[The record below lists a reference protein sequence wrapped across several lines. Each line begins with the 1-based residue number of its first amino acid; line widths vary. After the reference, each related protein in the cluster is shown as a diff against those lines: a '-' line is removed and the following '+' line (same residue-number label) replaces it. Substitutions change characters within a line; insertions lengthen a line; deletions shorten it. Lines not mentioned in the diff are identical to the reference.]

1 MTPCKFSHTLC
12 HIDLGALKRNF
23 LRCGNPAMLM
33 PVLKSDAYGHG
44 LLECARALASVG
56 AERFAVGCA
65 DEGRALR
72 EAGFV
77 QDIVPLMAQV
87 TDEDWELVTANGLM
101 PLVCS
106 MEQLEAASTRAT
118 KDHPLSLAI
127 KLETGMHRQGFRE
140 EQLPQVIEK
149 IRQNQNLVPRLAL
162 SHCSCADIPERH
174 DYTLVQVDR
183 FERMATGLAAAFPDM
198 KASLFNS
205 AGVLDTTYRHNMED
219 ISRPGV
225 VLYGGNPFAGTSKEA
240 LGANLEW
247 TMSLSTPILQVTSLR
262 KGEGISYG
270 HLFHADRDMK
280 IAVAGAGYANALPR
294 ALTSR
299 LDALLHG
306 KRVRSVG
313 RRCEGRRRALA
324 FGRRGSPRCQTC
336 DSTGMGREAW
346 HNLLRGHLPCGQFQ
360 CPRLVRIVD
369 SYWPKCTSILAPSV
383 MPMIDDALKNRY
395 SHTKRR
401 THASHF
407 DHWRISFFLLLK

>member
-72 EAGFV
+72 EAGFL

-225 VLYGGNPFAGTSKEA
+225 VLYGGNPFAGTSKET

-313 RRCEGRRRALA
+313 RVCMNMTMFDVSGMEDVKAGDELWLLGGEALPGVKPVTPQEWA
-324 FGRRGSPRCQTC
+324 EKLGTISYEVICLVGNSNARV
-336 DSTGMGREAW
+336 W
-346 HNLLRGHLPCGQFQ
+346 HE
-360 CPRLVRIVD
+360 
-369 SYWPKCTSILAPSV
+369 
-383 MPMIDDALKNRY
+383 
-395 SHTKRR
+395 
-401 THASHF
+401 
-407 DHWRISFFLLLK
+407 